1 MLRIEESAAGT
12 REHDSRGDS
21 HSKTHGRA
29 GERRLC
35 AAGHWFGR
43 IMSYSAERV
52 NGCLSVS
59 DILSG
64 CLLFGSPDPA
74 FSATYVLASRV
85 PFVGREKELL
95 QMEMLLM
102 GACLSVFGLA
112 VCCLAFGAATRD
124 SGNAVAAAPAAEKEV
139 VKAAVSPLL
148 LQIENHVR
156 LEHAAAECFL
166 ESPNASL
173 LHSRTVSTLVN

>member
-1 MLRIEESAAGT
+1 
-12 REHDSRGDS
+12 
-21 HSKTHGRA
+21 
-29 GERRLC
+29 
-35 AAGHWFGR
+35 
-43 IMSYSAERV
+43 MSYSAESV
-52 NGCLSVS
+52 NACLSVS

-64 CLLFGSPDPA
+64 GYARCPPGLA
-74 FSATYVLASRV
+74 FSHTYVLACSVHIVRH
-85 PFVGREKELL
+85 EKELP

-102 GACLSVFGLA
+102 GACLSMLGLA

-124 SGNAVAAAPAAEKEV
+124 SVNASPAVPAVEKEMIRAAASPARFFVDPPALPM
-139 VKAAVSPLL
+139 AARTRVPIEALL

-173 LHSRTVSTLVN
+173 LHSRTMSTLVN